1 MVGPLQKSHFSPIF
15 FFVLLNIAVIQSLLQ
30 QHQTQIH
37 YGLPANRYRSIVPS
51 LQQQSNAQYDYVEY
65 NYGLSNVVTV
75 DNEKFISVKNRNGG
89 QPLRLLIRN
98 TFIPNGVVSTE
109 YYNYTLWRL
118 AQRFLSATTSVFGT
132 QSLLL
137 AIGYK
142 KDSIGVAAATLWV
155 LKDALGKISRIVW
168 ASKHGRKFDSDAKKW
183 RFRSSVLFATGNA
196 FEILTYLKPSLFLVV
211 AAFANAMKQ
220 TAMLTSSATR
230 NAIYKS
236 FSRNSDNI
244 GDITAKG
251 EAQIAVI
258 DLFGILMGIF
268 ISRKIDASRSKLAVI
283 FIALSVIDLF
293 CIFNEIKS
301 VVFLSLNFE
310 TTGIVLKELFNKGIK
325 GPFINAVKSGS
336 NHDKKDG
343 VVISPNYVAAKEQIF
358 LPTVYGERLFKVW
371 SSQTLSPASLQK
383 FVAIFKPEDKILVTM
398 EAELIS
404 SPLKILYR
412 KSFLSGCSYFTTH
425 TNAII
430 CLKPCVLLH
439 TSANHFDVFRAL
451 VILHKA
457 VHDFGISQ
465 SSNRGGDAVITD
477 DDLVELVSRAKDY
490 EKENLKNIINALRS
504 AGWDMSKFM
513 YGSINSRVEW

>member
-1 MVGPLQKSHFSPIF
+1 MAYLGIILFI
-15 FFVLLNIAVIQSLLQ
+15 VLLNIVVIESLLL
-30 QHQTQIH
+30 HQESRIH
-37 YGLPANRYRSIVPS
+37 CRSTANRYSRDVFI
-51 LQQQSNAQYDYVEY
+51 LQHQNNAQYDYVEY
-65 NYGLSNVVTV
+65 KYGMSNFVTAD
-75 DNEKFISVKNRNGG
+75 DNKFLLVKNNNVGG
-89 QPLRLLIRN
+89 QSLRLFIRN
-98 TFIPNGVVSTE
+98 TFIPNGVVSSE

-196 FEILTYLKPSLFLVV
+196 FEIFTYLKPSLFLVV

-230 NAIYKS
+230 NAIYRS

-258 DLFGILMGIF
+258 DLFGILMGIL
-268 ISRKIDASRSKLAVI
+268 ISRKIDASRSKLAII
-283 FIALSVIDLF
+283 FIALSVIDLY

-310 TTGIVLKELFNKGIK
+310 TTGIVLKQLFDRGIK
-325 GPFINAVKSGS
+325 GQVLNAAQDAVNLGS
-336 NHDKKDG
+336 AHDNKG
-343 VVISPNYVAAKEQIF
+343 STLSPNCVAQKEQIF
-358 LPTVYGERLFKVW
+358 LPTKFGEKLFQVW
-371 SSQTLSPASLQK
+371 SSQTLSPTSLQK
-383 FVAIFKPEDKILVTM
+383 FMSIFKPEEKILVTM
-398 EAELIS
+398 EAELIT
-404 SPLKILYR
+404 SPIMILYR
-412 KSFLSGCSYFTTH
+412 RAQHNSFSCFATPS
-425 TNAII
+425 NALI
-430 CLKPCVLLH
+430 CLKPRVLLH
-439 TSANHFDVFRAL
+439 RDASHFDVFRAL
-451 VILHKA
+451 VIVHKA
-457 VHDFGISQ
+457 VHDFE
-465 SSNRGGDAVITD
+465 SSLSCASASGVAE
-477 DDLVELVSRAKDY
+477 DDLVGLVSRAKDY
-490 EKENLKNIINALRS
+490 EKETLRDIINTLRS

-513 YGSINSRVEW
+513 YGSINSRVTW